1 MAKTEKIL
9 IDNIC
14 PLYDLECEKAVL
26 GTLTSPVLSNG

>member
-14 PLYDLECEKAVL
+14 PLYDLEFDDNMLIYKDGSYL
-26 GTLTSPVLSNG
+26 TL